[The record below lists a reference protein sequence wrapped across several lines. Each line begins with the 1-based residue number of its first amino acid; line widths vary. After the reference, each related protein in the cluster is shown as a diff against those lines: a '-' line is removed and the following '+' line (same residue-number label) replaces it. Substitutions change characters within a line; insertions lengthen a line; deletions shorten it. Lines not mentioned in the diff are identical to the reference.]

1 MASITIEIP
10 DVMLEA
16 HYQDNLQIKNE
27 IQQGII
33 IWEYLNGRLSLREC
47 SDLLQMKYRNFLE
60 LLWSKG
66 IHLDALDQHEIQEQ
80 VDYLS
85 QRLVTQK

>member
-1 MASITIEIP
+1 MATITIEIP
-10 DVMLEA
+10 DIMLEP
-16 HYQDNLQIKNE
+16 HYQGKLQIKNE
-27 IQQGII
+27 IQQGIV

-66 IHLDALDQHEIQEQ
+66 IHIDALNQHEIQAQ
-80 VDYLS
+80 VDYLL
-85 QRLVTQK
+85 QHLTTHK